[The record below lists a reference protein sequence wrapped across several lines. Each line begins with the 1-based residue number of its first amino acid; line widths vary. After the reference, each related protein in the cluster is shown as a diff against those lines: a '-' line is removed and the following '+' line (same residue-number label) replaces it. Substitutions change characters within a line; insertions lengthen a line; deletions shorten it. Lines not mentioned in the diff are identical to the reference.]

1 MCVSLAVSLGL
12 MDHDALSPSS
22 SHMSDVAYANLI
34 QTVNRFLL
42 DSAASS
48 WAEMAVASQVD
59 SGKMSVPPG
68 LMEDAL
74 APTTRVDSVCLSC
87 GQVVSRPSKALV
99 IDLVYPRKSLSNEP
113 VIPSD
118 FASVLKASLV
128 RESVTKTTCKF
139 CSSTGAS
146 IRTRRQLV
154 ETSKLPQ
161 ILSVNANIITEEQM
175 SLWIDKSIGS
185 GKTKEKQ
192 TYLPFRLSIKSAEV
206 DGGQPTIM
214 ELRDGAT
221 APEGS
226 AIYQLKVSTRKS
238 TEGIGGCLE
247 LTFGLS

>member
-1 MCVSLAVSLGL
+1 
-12 MDHDALSPSS
+12 MDHDALSSSS
-22 SHMSDVAYANLI
+22 SHISDVAYANLI

-59 SGKMSVPPG
+59 GAQSVSPG
-68 LMEDAL
+68 LLEDAL

-161 ILSVNANIITEEQM
+161 VLSVNANIITEDQM
-175 SLWIDKSIGS
+175 NLWIDKSIGS
-185 GKTKEKQ
+185 GKSKEKK

-206 DGGQPTIM
+206 DGGQPTIV
-214 ELRDGAT
+214 ELRDGVS

-226 AIYQLKVSTRKS
+226 AIYQLKVSTTARGRRKGNINGAGLTMLSLS
-238 TEGIGGCLE
+238 TN
-247 LTFGLS
+247 SRW